1 MVSPNRLLE
10 EIRTAVRKRTEPDL
24 DGPDTDSPPASGACG
39 RISTWLCNT
48 ATDVRRITA
57 DGDDLDQME
66 AKLQAVVQE
75 FNVRPSRM
83 LACTLR

>member
-1 MVSPNRLLE
+1 MSSPNRLLE
-10 EIRTAVRKRTEPDL
+10 EIRTAVRKRTGIDI
-24 DGPDTDSPPASGACG
+24 DAPDTDSPPASGACG
-39 RISTWLCNT
+39 RLSTWLCNT

-57 DGDDLDQME
+57 DGDELDQME

-75 FNVRPSRM
+75 FNLRSPRM